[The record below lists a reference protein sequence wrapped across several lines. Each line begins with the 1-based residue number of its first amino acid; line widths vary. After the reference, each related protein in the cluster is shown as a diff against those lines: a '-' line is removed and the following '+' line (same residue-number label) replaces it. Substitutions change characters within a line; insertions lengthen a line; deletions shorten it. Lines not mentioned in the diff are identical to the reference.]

1 LYKLNGMEQHTT
13 CKEHPLGNPIFLS
26 TKNYNTMARVK
37 NFMQMTGSL
46 AMVSMYTLQ
55 GHDEVIIRTKGG
67 PSKRQIKTKPQFA
80 VVRQNNSEWAGCTKM
95 GSQIRSAF
103 YLLNRLEDYPVT
115 GAINAICKHIQKTD
129 TESVQGKRGI
139 LFSRN
144 KETMVGFNFSK
155 KQVFES
161 MLRVSVNSSLNRETG
176 VAQIDIP
183 TINADM
189 NLYNFR
195 KLPFFRILGIL
206 GGVCDKTY
214 SETGKEYVSLHEVN
228 YRVAAS
234 EFESE
239 WLPAAG
245 NLPAM
250 SFALTYPID
259 GTAIPESVS
268 LILGIGLEFGKMG
281 FDGKP
286 EGVKYAGAGKVLR
299 VV

>member
-1 LYKLNGMEQHTT
+1 
-13 CKEHPLGNPIFLS
+13 
-26 TKNYNTMARVK
+26 
-37 NFMQMTGSL
+37 MQMTGSL

-67 PSKRQIKTKPQFA
+67 PSKKQIETKPQFA

-95 GSQIRSAF
+95 GSQIRAAF

-129 TESVQGKRGI
+129 TESEQGKRGI
-139 LFSRN
+139 LFSRH
-144 KETMVGFNFSK
+144 KEAMVGFNFSK

-161 MLRVSVNSSLNRETG
+161 VLRVPVNSSLNRETG

-183 TINADM
+183 AINAAM

-206 GGVCDKTY
+206 GGVCDKTF
-214 SETGKEYVSLHEVN
+214 SEEEKKYVSLHEVYIRPEN
-228 YRVAAS
+228 G

-250 SFALTYPID
+250 SFEMKYPIVED
-259 GTAIPESVS
+259 IIPESVS

-286 EGVKYAGAGKVLR
+286 EGVKYAGCGKVLQ